1 MNSKIGKYM
10 LAIAV
15 CASVAAPIVC
25 LPIGISNRND
35 PSLMVR
41 RAYAATFPELIKT
54 EEQLQMEAMEAQA
67 VAEAD
72 SNLMQV
78 GEGVLL
84 SATYDEGYCPPELE
98 DVSYKDVTPY
108 VVYQNYDSAGLPVEL
123 LETQFFAADDTY
135 LYIAAP
141 SSILKQEPDM
151 DSITVESLYL
161 GQGVTRVGIGDSWS
175 RIQTEDGT
183 EGYVLTSSLS
193 YEMIW
198 VAIDRYVWVEADSLT
213 LRSEASTE
221 SEVVAV
227 LPNETRLHCTSVSD
241 KWYKVTTDNGTEGY
255 VYCSFT
261 TQTAPATPTPV
272 PRPQGGGSNG
282 GGNRGGGGGGG
293 GSYSGGSYVVTGM
306 NGSSVVSVAQ
316 SLLGVSYV
324 YGGESSS
331 GVDCSGLVV
340 YCYRAIGVG
349 GIPHYANSI
358 TSVGVGVSRAN
369 IQPGDVVC
377 YDYGGGYCG
386 HVAIYVGGGQVIHAS
401 NSRGNVRYGSLDMM
415 PILTIR
421 RFVG

>member
-1 MNSKIGKYM
+1 MNKSSKIGKYL
-10 LAIAV
+10 LALAV
-15 CASVAAPIVC
+15 TVSVATPIVC
-25 LPIGISNRND
+25 LPIGINKSTNY
-35 PSLMVR
+35 SLIVK
-41 RAYAATFPELIKT
+41 RAYADTFPEAIKT
-54 EEQLQMEAMEAQA
+54 EEELAQEALEAQA
-67 VAEAD
+67 LAEAD

-84 SATYDEGYCPPELE
+84 TATYDEGYCPPTMEDTTYR
-98 DVSYKDVTPY
+98 DVSPY

-123 LETQFFAADDTY
+123 LETQFFAPDETY
-135 LYIAAP
+135 LYVAAT
-141 SSILKQEPDM
+141 SSILKEKPDM
-151 DSITVESLYL
+151 DSITVQSLYL
-161 GQGVTRVGIGDSWS
+161 GQGVTRVGIGDTWS
-175 RIQTEDGT
+175 KIVTEGGA

-198 VAIDRYVWVEADSLT
+198 VDIDRWVWVDADSLT
-213 LRSEASTE
+213 LRAEPSTD
-221 SEVVAV
+221 SEVVAT
-227 LPNETRLHCTSVSD
+227 LPNETRLHCFSVSD
-241 KWYKVTTDNGTEGY
+241 KWYKVVTDGGLEGY

-261 TQTAPATPTPV
+261 TTNAPATPTPV
-272 PRPQGGGSNG
+272 PRPNTGSG
-282 GGNRGGGGGGG
+282 SSSGGGGGG

-358 TSVGVGVSRAN
+358 TSVGVGVSRDN

-386 HVAIYVGGGQVIHAS
+386 HVGIYVGGGQVIHAS
-401 NSRGNVRYGSLDMM
+401 NSRGNVRYGNLDMM